1 MKTLNNVTHSCIG
14 DVIYDCDNTG
24 KIKGWD
30 LRALHTDVIY
40 QVFFASQLETQCTI
54 IFLQYES
61 NSVLPFKSHCLKYPL
76 N

>member
-40 QVFFASQLETQCTI
+40 QVFFRK
-54 IFLQYES
+54 
-61 NSVLPFKSHCLKYPL
+61 SVRNTMHNNFPAVRVK
-76 N
+76 